1 MSIDSKEKNEGTNK
15 LHKIKINT
23 PDTGYEPFPVYII
36 NRSTYEALNFDPA
49 LGKPA
54 TISYK
59 LTKAGTIRLRIARR
73 DNPGLIL
80 LTLLDWTE
88 QPFGEHKVQW
98 DGRDA
103 SGNIIDNKKIL
114 IHFDAK
120 DQALGGKHREHD
132 KLNCGDPKLIIKTN
146 PETLRNIKG
155 NLELRASFSDGPDRI
170 KWSSG
175 CEVKY
180 FIDYG
185 LIKKEV
191 FQKVQNEFSL
201 VIDTSKLSAGE
212 HLITVN
218 ISDMNDHVGT
228 AGLRITVAG

>member
-1 MSIDSKEKNEGTNK
+1 MNTGSREEKEN
-15 LHKIKINT
+15 LYKIKINT

-36 NRSTYEALNFDPA
+36 NRSSYEALNFDPN

-73 DNPGLIL
+73 DNPELIL
-80 LTLLDWTE
+80 LTLMDWTD

-114 IHFDAK
+114 IHFDAR
-120 DQALGGKHREHD
+120 DQAFGGKHQEHD
-132 KLNCGDPKLIIKTN
+132 GLVCFDPKINIEAKT
-146 PETLRNIKG
+146 ETIQNVKG
-155 NLELRASFSDGPDRI
+155 DLEIRTSFPDGLDKI
-170 KWSSG
+170 KWNAG
-175 CEVKY
+175 YEVKY
-180 FIDYG
+180 FVDYG
-185 LIKKEV
+185 LVKKEV
-191 FQKVQNEFSL
+191 FQETQNRFSL
-201 VIDTSKLSAGE
+201 IIDTTKLSNGE

-218 ISDMNDHVGT
+218 ISDLHDHVGT
-228 AGLRITVAG
+228 AGLKIMVNN